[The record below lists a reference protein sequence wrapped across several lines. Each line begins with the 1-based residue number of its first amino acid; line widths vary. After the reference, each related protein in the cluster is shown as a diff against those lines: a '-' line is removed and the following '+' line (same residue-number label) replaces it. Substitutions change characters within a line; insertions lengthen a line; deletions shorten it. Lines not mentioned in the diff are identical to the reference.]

1 MTIALNSKDAPDLGA
16 PVDMLSEKDVD
27 NLIYIISHDV
37 RNSVRALIEIPQW
50 IDEDMTRAGVAPD
63 PEMRTNLDM
72 MTTHAR
78 RLDRM
83 MHDLL
88 VFSRIGRLQNVE
100 DVALGNVIE
109 NVISQ
114 IALQRTA
121 RIETR
126 LEVARLRIGERDILT
141 LLSALITN
149 AVRHHHGDAATIR
162 ISSTVDGDAV
172 LLAVEDDGPGIA
184 PEFRSRVF
192 DPMQTLRPRDEVE
205 GSGMGLAIARKIA
218 RTYGG
223 TIELSEGLGGQ
234 GTCVS
239 FRLPVRKILN

>member
-1 MTIALNSKDAPDLGA
+1 MTIALHSTDAPDVGS
-16 PVDMLSEKDVD
+16 PVDVLSEKDVD

-50 IDEDMTRAGVAPD
+50 IDEDLARAGVSPD
-63 PEMRTNLDM
+63 PELRTNLDM

-88 VFSRIGRLQNVE
+88 VFSRVGRLQNVE
-100 DVALGNVIE
+100 EVSIASVIE
-109 NVISQ
+109 NVLSQ

-121 RIETR
+121 RVETR
-126 LEVARLRIGERDILT
+126 LEVASVRIGERDILT
-141 LLSALITN
+141 LISTLITN
-149 AVRHHHGDAATIR
+149 AVRHHHGPSATIR
-162 ISSTVDGDAV
+162 IATEMEGHDV
-172 LLAVEDDGPGIA
+172 LLTVEDDGPGIA
-184 PEFRSRVF
+184 PEFRERVF
-192 DPMQTLRPRDEVE
+192 NPMQTLRPRDEVE

-223 TIELSEGLGGQ
+223 SIAIDDPESGH
-234 GTCVS
+234 GTRVR
-239 FRLPVRKILN
+239 FRLPSRKTLN